1 MTLDEYK
8 VDYEYAP
15 YTLEDFA
22 YGAEKIEDNTK
33 LSEAA
38 KQFIIAQVA
47 FENALDDA
55 VITLG

>member
-8 VDYEYAP
+8 VDYSGAAWP
-15 YTLEDFA
+15 LEDFA
-22 YGAEKIEDNTK
+22 YEAEKIEDNAK

-47 FENALDDA
+47 FENALDNA
-55 VITLG
+55 GIELG